1 MIQPLQGEP
10 KYDTRVLKRGTGCW
24 KQKKISLKKSSTYLN
39 KIIELLKK
47 IWEINGRSSVYQK
60 FHLTMVPHMEGP
72 SGYGFSWSDLSDSL
86 DLFTLLAY
94 QVNQI
99 YKISEMTFQIAV
111 NKTRYFTQYSQ
122 NLV

>member
-1 MIQPLQGEP
+1 
-10 KYDTRVLKRGTGCW
+10 
-24 KQKKISLKKSSTYLN
+24 
-39 KIIELLKK
+39 
-47 IWEINGRSSVYQK
+47 
-60 FHLTMVPHMEGP
+60 MEGP